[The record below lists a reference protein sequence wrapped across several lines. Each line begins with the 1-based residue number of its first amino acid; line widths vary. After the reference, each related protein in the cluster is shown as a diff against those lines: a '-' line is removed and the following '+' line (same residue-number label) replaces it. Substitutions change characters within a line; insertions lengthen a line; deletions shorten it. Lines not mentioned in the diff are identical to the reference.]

1 MTIEAQA
8 RSHSGPGGGLPAA
21 DRPTIESPRRPVCI
35 DAFALL
41 DHRTRQ
47 RCVPRDDAPRGRYLE
62 VEHDDQVD
70 LIPLDQPIIHL
81 GRGIA
86 ADIRI
91 EDPEVSRRHA
101 IIAQRGD
108 GARVLDDRSRNGTFV
123 NGRPVTVGYLSDG
136 DVVRL
141 GRVVFRFIELEPVR
155 RAARPL
161 RRIGLAASGGQ
172 SIVTDAAA

>member
-1 MTIEAQA
+1 
-8 RSHSGPGGGLPAA
+8 
-21 DRPTIESPRRPVCI
+21 
-35 DAFALL
+35 
-41 DHRTRQ
+41 
-47 RCVPRDDAPRGRYLE
+47 VPRDSAPQGRYLE
-62 VEHDDQVD
+62 VEHEDQIH

-123 NGRPVTVGYLSDG
+123 NGRPVTVGYLGDG
-136 DVVRL
+136 DVLRL
-141 GRVVFRFIELEPVR
+141 GRIVFRFIEVAPPREAV
-155 RAARPL
+155 RPL
-161 RRIGLAASGGQ
+161 RRIGLAVRGRR
-172 SIVTDAAA
+172 SIVTEAAA